1 MYEYASFCFEFSE
14 NCRVIPSKRYQHL
27 AGKWQKCVLEMN
39 CLKQFILE
47 IAKKK
52 LDEFPLK
59 YCGLS
64 VGKVCKSCRSRQ
76 ELSNDPSFERVFTC
90 KNRLRYSRER
100 ASQRFRGDSIHVFM
114 RTWKVTRWR
123 GPQAT
128 TSAAF
133 VSARSSTRR
142 GVGRLTSLMPWHGY
156 FGPDFPRPSK
166 SVDSFF
172 FFVIPH
178 PLSVNFTL
186 SSYGVVT

>member
-76 ELSNDPSFERVFTC
+76 ELSNEYFLAKF
-90 KNRLRYSRER
+90 
-100 ASQRFRGDSIHVFM
+100 
-114 RTWKVTRWR
+114 
-123 GPQAT
+123 
-128 TSAAF
+128 
-133 VSARSSTRR
+133 
-142 GVGRLTSLMPWHGY
+142 GVDTEENE
-156 FGPDFPRPSK
+156 PSK
-166 SVDSFF
+166 VCSF
-172 FFVIPH
+172 
-178 PLSVNFTL
+178 
-186 SSYGVVT
+186 G